1 MRLLLVA
8 RNVNDAALLEE
19 LLRDAGYSDVLSTQ
33 DADGVAH
40 LCESCEP
47 DLVLL
52 DLQMARR
59 SGFEVLAEIR
69 ELLLEP
75 QNLPVL
81 AMSEDSSR
89 VARQRALSMGARDFV
104 AKEIDPPELL
114 LRVRNLLQTR
124 QLEQQLREQNMVLD
138 EAVRERTIELEQ
150 ARLES
155 LTILA
160 SVAEY
165 HDDDTRQHT
174 QRVGLSAALIAEALE
189 LPEEFSSLI
198 RDAAPLHD
206 IGKIGISQ
214 LVLVKPGQ
222 LTDEERLGMMRHVEI
237 GAQLLAAARSP
248 VLRLAAEIAQSH
260 HERWD
265 GQGYLAGLA
274 AEEIPLSGRITTVAD
289 VFDALTHE
297 RPYKPAWDP
306 ERAVA
311 EVASQAGRQFDP
323 RVVDAFLALD
333 PYALP
338 ERFMNEAAANP
349 VQPDTALPGLG
360 Q

>member
-1 MRLLLVA
+1 LLV
-8 RNVNDAALLEE
+8 
-19 LLRDAGYSDVLSTQ
+19 
-33 DADGVAH
+33 
-40 LCESCEP
+40 
-47 DLVLL
+47 
-52 DLQMARR
+52 
-59 SGFEVLAEIR
+59 
-69 ELLLEP
+69 EP

-81 AMSEDSSR
+81 VVSEDATR

-104 AKEIDPPELL
+104 AKSVDPPELL

-124 QLEQQLREQNMVLD
+124 QLEQQLQEQNMVLD
-138 EAVRERTIELEQ
+138 EAVRERTAELEH

-174 QRVGLSAALIAEALE
+174 RRVGVTAALLAEALD
-189 LPEEFSSLI
+189 LPQEFSSMI
-198 RDAAPLHD
+198 GDAAPLHD

-222 LTDEERLGMMRHVEI
+222 LTDDERVAMMRHVEI
-237 GAQLLAAARSP
+237 GAQLLASARSP
-248 VLRLAAEIAQSH
+248 VLRLASEIALTH

-265 GQGYLAGLA
+265 GQGYLQGIA
-274 AEEIPLSGRITTVAD
+274 AEDIPMSGRITAVAD

-311 EVASQAGRQFDP
+311 EVTSQAGRQFDP
-323 RVVDAFLALD
+323 RVVEAFMALD
-333 PYALP
+333 PFALP
-338 ERFMNEAAANP
+338 QRFLTEAVDNA
-349 VQPDTALPGLG
+349 GRE
-360 Q
+360 